1 VADITENV
9 KGYMETIH
17 QGIDEAKA
25 IAHNQAQATEA
36 VLGDLNTLADV
47 SDRLQQL
54 AHDLFSL

>member
-1 VADITENV
+1 
-9 KGYMETIH
+9 METIH

-36 VLGDLNTLADV
+36 VLGALNTLADV